1 MKIFLISKSSVDYSK
16 TRSCDL
22 IRSLHTYT
30 PFPCPHFNRNQ
41 LLQQPTNLPNVQKNL
56 QLSSKYLRL
65 SNSSLI
71 VEILCGQT
79 KASGYVANFFHLQ
92 QSSSPPGISCLIWT
106 LWIRFFH
113 WKKQFLFSRLWNR
126 INSFG
131 KPTSSSSYLGLS
143 DFVFKTRDKCV

>member
-1 MKIFLISKSSVDYSK
+1 MMTDAQLWYEDLKTFPLHCWRTAQEQKMKIFLISKSSVDYSK

-30 PFPCPHFNRNQ
+30 PFSCPHFNRNQ

-106 LWIRFFH
+106 LWIRFFIGRSS
-113 WKKQFLFSRLWNR
+113 FFSPDCE
-126 INSFG
+126 IE
-131 KPTSSSSYLGLS
+131 
-143 DFVFKTRDKCV
+143 

>member
-1 MKIFLISKSSVDYSK
+1 MTDAQLWYEDLKTFPLHCWRTAQEQKMKIFLISKSSVDYSK

-30 PFPCPHFNRNQ
+30 PFSCPHFNRNQ

-92 QSSSPPGISCLIWT
+92 QSSSSV
-106 LWIRFFH
+106 RD
-113 WKKQFLFSRLWNR
+113 FL
-126 INSFG
+126 
-131 KPTSSSSYLGLS
+131 SYLNSL
-143 DFVFKTRDKCV
+143 DKIFSLEEAVSVLEIVE